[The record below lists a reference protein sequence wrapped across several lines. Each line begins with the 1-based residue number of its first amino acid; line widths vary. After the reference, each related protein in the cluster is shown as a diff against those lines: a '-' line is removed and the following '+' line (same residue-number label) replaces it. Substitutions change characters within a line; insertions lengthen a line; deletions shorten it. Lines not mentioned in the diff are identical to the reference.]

1 MTEQGG
7 EALYQ
12 VAVRALCEF
21 SAKRGDLD
29 LRFTPSPSALEGIAG
44 HTLVTSRRPA
54 HYQREVAL
62 DGRYRHLQVRG
73 RADGYDPQANCLEE
87 IKTHRGDLALQPA
100 NHRHLHWAQ
109 ARVYGWLLCAERK
122 LEEVEL
128 ALVYLEVGS
137 QKETRFVERV
147 RADELRL
154 FFESQCQAF
163 LAWAEQELAHR
174 QRRDRELAALRFPHA
189 EFRHGQR
196 QLAEAVYKAASAGCC
211 LMAQAPTGIGKT
223 IGTLFPQ
230 LKAMPGQRLDRLFFL
245 AAKTPGRALALHAL
259 RSLEGE
265 TGGLPVRVLELVA
278 RDKACEHPDKACH
291 GESCP
296 LAQGFYERL
305 PAARAAAVEARWLDQ
320 ARLRE
325 VALAHRVCPYY
336 LGQELARWCDLAVG
350 DYNYY
355 FDLGAMLHGL
365 AQVNQWRVAVLVDEA
380 HNLVERGRRMY
391 SAELDQGD
399 FLGVRKTAPEALRKP
414 LERIQRAWNE
424 LAATRSEYRSDRTT
438 RYTPAAGILD
448 LYLGRKLGERDG
460 YPVYDP
466 DPARLG
472 RPLSEEEWRS
482 LRRNVTQH
490 SESYSQTYSFTG
502 NGELFDLPAGPVAFA
517 GVLEVGK
524 QGYRIRPDSQYNDG
538 SLYNVSKASSSG
550 GSRDRYAAGGEF
562 SIPLHDT
569 LLASAAGRWDQYRFS
584 GRTEEQTTYNLGLEW
599 RPLTSLLLRGSY
611 GTSFRA
617 PDLNYIYQADANGY
631 YPAQKDYYGCEKGV
645 DGACKNGRVD
655 YVQSGTPDL
664 KSERGRYWS
673 YGFVWSPSS
682 RFDFS
687 ADYYHIQIDD
697 LLTTLDPDKL
707 LRDEA
712 ACRSGGLDPD
722 SAQCRDTLARV
733 ERNAGDASVDPNRLN
748 KVYVNAINAA
758 KERTSGIDLRSNIRW
773 GAGDYGAFSSTL
785 GYTLVLSH
793 DYKQSDD
800 YPSENQRDS
809 LDSHDWRSKLNAS
822 LTWDYAQFTST
833 LFAVRYGSVTN
844 AAGSGRLSPWT
855 VFNAS
860 ARYRLNE
867 RASVGLTVNNLLDQI
882 KEDDSD
888 GWPYYPTGNY
898 DAMGRQWWLDFSYH
912 FGG

>member
-174 QRRDRELAALRFPHA
+174 ERRDRELAALRFPHA

-325 VALAHRVCPYY
+325 VAL
-336 LGQELARWCDLAVG
+336 
-350 DYNYY
+350 
-355 FDLGAMLHGL
+355 
-365 AQVNQWRVAVLVDEA
+365 
-380 HNLVERGRRMY
+380 
-391 SAELDQGD
+391 
-399 FLGVRKTAPEALRKP
+399 
-414 LERIQRAWNE
+414 
-424 LAATRSEYRSDRTT
+424 
-438 RYTPAAGILD
+438 
-448 LYLGRKLGERDG
+448 
-460 YPVYDP
+460 
-466 DPARLG
+466 
-472 RPLSEEEWRS
+472 
-482 LRRNVTQH
+482 
-490 SESYSQTYSFTG
+490 
-502 NGELFDLPAGPVAFA
+502 
-517 GVLEVGK
+517 
-524 QGYRIRPDSQYNDG
+524 
-538 SLYNVSKASSSG
+538 
-550 GSRDRYAAGGEF
+550 
-562 SIPLHDT
+562 
-569 LLASAAGRWDQYRFS
+569 
-584 GRTEEQTTYNLGLEW
+584 
-599 RPLTSLLLRGSY
+599 
-611 GTSFRA
+611 
-617 PDLNYIYQADANGY
+617 
-631 YPAQKDYYGCEKGV
+631 
-645 DGACKNGRVD
+645 
-655 YVQSGTPDL
+655 
-664 KSERGRYWS
+664 
-673 YGFVWSPSS
+673 
-682 RFDFS
+682 
-687 ADYYHIQIDD
+687 
-697 LLTTLDPDKL
+697 
-707 LRDEA
+707 
-712 ACRSGGLDPD
+712 
-722 SAQCRDTLARV
+722 
-733 ERNAGDASVDPNRLN
+733 
-748 KVYVNAINAA
+748 
-758 KERTSGIDLRSNIRW
+758 
-773 GAGDYGAFSSTL
+773 
-785 GYTLVLSH
+785 
-793 DYKQSDD
+793 
-800 YPSENQRDS
+800 
-809 LDSHDWRSKLNAS
+809 
-822 LTWDYAQFTST
+822 
-833 LFAVRYGSVTN
+833 
-844 AAGSGRLSPWT
+844 
-855 VFNAS
+855 
-860 ARYRLNE
+860 
-867 RASVGLTVNNLLDQI
+867 
-882 KEDDSD
+882 
-888 GWPYYPTGNY
+888 
-898 DAMGRQWWLDFSYH
+898 
-912 FGG
+912 